1 MVKLLW
7 FGSKL
12 GVVVTILEVI
22 VVLVVEEV
30 AVLWLEVGVG
40 ISWVIEEQ

>member
-1 MVKLLW
+1 MVKRVTPLW

-12 GVVVTILEVI
+12 VSM
-22 VVLVVEEV
+22 LVVEEV